1 MTLRRR
7 LQVFIAFFAVSVLAV
22 AIWERY
28 LYLEARAELSE
39 SLAVDIR
46 LDEVADQL
54 SAALSLSIFI
64 SLILLVLAW
73 IFLDRWVLA
82 PLDEMRRELRLVAS
96 GTIHQVIEVANPP
109 EIQLAAADAEYMR
122 QNLVA
127 QIDLARAAWQGLE
140 QDAPLVASMRKA
152 LSPTAIDTT
161 TLGLDVAGQ
170 TMPASGAIAGDWW
183 DVIRTPRGIALAMVD
198 VTGHGPE
205 AGVVGLQIKAIMTA
219 ALSAGFAPNSVME
232 RVSAGL
238 ADVDA
243 LLATAVILEIPN
255 DISEPTQWVNAG
267 HPAGYWIDTNHLIT
281 TLNPTG
287 PMLAGF
293 GGSWNSQEF
302 YFGAGDRIILASD
315 GLLETQDEKGEEF
328 GTRGLVTSVVSGEQA
343 RNSSELTNLIVSTAR
358 QDSVTWHRDDVSVVV
373 ITRRL
378 GV

>member
-7 LQVFIAFFAVSVLAV
+7 LQLFIAFFAITLLGV
-22 AIWERY
+22 AIWERII
-28 LYLEARAELSE
+28 YLEARAEISE
-39 SLAVDIR
+39 TVALDIR

-54 SAALSLSIFI
+54 SWVLSSSILV
-64 SLILLVLAW
+64 SLVLLGLAW
-73 IFLDRWVLA
+73 FFLERWVLA
-82 PLDEMRRELRLVAS
+82 PLDEMRTELRMVAS

-109 EIQLAAADAEYMR
+109 EIQLAAADAESMR
-122 QNLVA
+122 QNLVS

-152 LSPTAIDTT
+152 LSPTLIDTEKF
-161 TLGLDVAGQ
+161 GLDVAGQ
-170 TMPASGAIAGDWW
+170 TLPASGAIAGDWW
-183 DVIRTPRGIALAMVD
+183 DVIRTPQGTALAMVD

-219 ALSAGFAPNSVME
+219 ALSAGFTPSAVME

-238 ADVDA
+238 SDVDA

-255 DISEPTQWVNAG
+255 DLSQPTKWVNAG
-267 HPAGYWIDTNHLIT
+267 HPAGYWIDANHLIT

-287 PMLAGF
+287 PMLGGF
-293 GGSWNSQEF
+293 GGVWQSQDIF
-302 YFGAGDRIILASD
+302 FGTGDRIVLVSD

-328 GTRGLVTSVVSGEQA
+328 GTQGLVTSVVSGDRSA
-343 RNSSELTNLIVSTAR
+343 NSAELTNLIVSTAR
-358 QDSVTWHRDDVSVVV
+358 QDSVTWNRDDVSVVV

-378 GV
+378 GL

>member
-7 LQVFIAFFAVSVLAV
+7 LQLFIAFFAVTLLGV
-22 AIWERY
+22 AIWERI
-28 LYLEARAELSE
+28 LYLEARAEISE
-39 SLAVDIR
+39 TLALDIR

-54 SAALSLSIFI
+54 SWVLSSSILV
-64 SLILLVLAW
+64 SLVLLGLAW
-73 IFLDRWVLA
+73 FFLERWVLA
-82 PLDEMRRELRLVAS
+82 PLDEMRTELRMVAS

-109 EIQLAAADAEYMR
+109 EIQLAAADAESMR
-122 QNLVA
+122 QNLVS

-152 LSPTAIDTT
+152 LSPTLIDTEKF
-161 TLGLDVAGQ
+161 GLDVAGQ
-170 TMPASGAIAGDWW
+170 TLPASGAIAGDWW
-183 DVIRTPRGIALAMVD
+183 DVIRTPQGTALAMVD

-219 ALSAGFAPNSVME
+219 ALSAGFTPSAVME

-238 ADVDA
+238 SDVDA

-255 DISEPTQWVNAG
+255 DLSHPTKWVNAG
-267 HPAGYWIDTNHLIT
+267 HPAGYWIDSNHLIT

-287 PMLAGF
+287 PMLGGF
-293 GGSWNSQEF
+293 GGVWQSQDI
-302 YFGAGDRIILASD
+302 YFGTGDRIVLVSD

-328 GTRGLVTSVVSGEQA
+328 GTQGLVTSVVSGE
-343 RNSSELTNLIVSTAR
+343 RSSNSAELTNLIVSTAR
-358 QDSVTWHRDDVSVVV
+358 QDSVTWNRDDVSVVV

-378 GV
+378 GL

>member
-7 LQVFIAFFAVSVLAV
+7 LQLFIAFFAITVLGA

-28 LYLEARAELSE
+28 VYLRARAEISD
-39 SLAVDIR
+39 SIAQDIR

-54 SAALSLSIFI
+54 SAALSVSIFI
-64 SLILLVLAW
+64 SLVLLVLAW
-73 IFLDRWVLA
+73 IFLDRWILA
-82 PLDEMRRELRLVAS
+82 PLDEMRSELRMVAS

-109 EIQLAAADAEYMR
+109 EIQLAAADAESMR
-122 QNLVA
+122 QNLVM

-140 QDAPLVASMRKA
+140 QDAPLVASMRRA
-152 LSPTAIDTT
+152 LSPTAMETT
-161 TLGLDVAGQ
+161 NLGLDVAGQ
-170 TMPASGAIAGDWW
+170 TLPASGAIAGDWW

-232 RVSAGL
+232 RVSSGL
-238 ADVDA
+238 VDVDA

-255 DISEPTQWVNAG
+255 EKTEPAQWVNAG
-267 HPAGYWIDTNHLIT
+267 HPAGYWIDANHLIT

-293 GGSWNSQEF
+293 GGTWEAKEF
-302 YFGAGDRIILASD
+302 YFNPGDRIVLVSD
-315 GLLETQDEKGEEF
+315 GLLETQDERGEEF
-328 GTRGLVTSVVSGEQA
+328 GTQGLITSVVMGEQVG
-343 RNSSELTNLIVSTAR
+343 NSVDLINLIVATAR
-358 QDSVTWHRDDVSVVV
+358 QDSVTWNRDDVSVVV

-378 GV
+378 GE

>member
-7 LQVFIAFFAVSVLAV
+7 LQIFIALFAVTVICA

-28 LYLEARAELSE
+28 VYLRARAEITDSI
-39 SLAVDIR
+39 ADDIS

-54 SAALSLSIFI
+54 SWALSTSILV
-64 SLILLVLAW
+64 SLVLLGLAW
-73 IFLDRWVLA
+73 FYLERWVLA
-82 PLDEMRRELRLVAS
+82 PLDEMRSELRMVAS

-109 EIQLAAADAEYMR
+109 EIQLAAADAESMR

-152 LSPTAIDTT
+152 LSPTLIDTEKF
-161 TLGLDVAGQ
+161 GLDVAGQ
-170 TMPASGAIAGDWW
+170 TIPASGAIAGDWW
-183 DVIRTPRGIALAMVD
+183 DVIRTPQGTALAMVD

-219 ALSAGFAPNSVME
+219 ALSAGFAPNVVME

-238 ADVDA
+238 SDVDA
-243 LLATAVILEIPN
+243 LLATAVILDIPN
-255 DISEPTQWVNAG
+255 DTSQPTKWVNAG
-267 HPAGYWIDTNHLIT
+267 HPAGYWVDANHLIT

-287 PMLAGF
+287 PMLGGF
-293 GGSWNSQEF
+293 GGVWQSQELF
-302 YFGAGDRIILASD
+302 FGNGDRIVLASD

-328 GTRGLVTSVVSGEQA
+328 GTQGLVTSVVTGEHA
-343 RNSSELTNLIVSTAR
+343 VNSADLTNLIVSTAR
-358 QDSVTWHRDDVSVVV
+358 QDSVTWNRDDVSVVV

-378 GV
+378 GE

>member
-7 LQVFIAFFAVSVLAV
+7 LQVFIAFFAATVLGA

-28 LYLEARAELSE
+28 VYVRARAEISD
-39 SLAVDIR
+39 SIAQDIR

-54 SAALSLSIFI
+54 STALSVSIVI
-64 SLILLVLAW
+64 SLLLLVLAW
-73 IFLDRWVLA
+73 IFLDRWLLA
-82 PLDEMRRELRLVAS
+82 PLDEMRSELRMVAS
-96 GTIHQVIEVANPP
+96 GTIHQVIEVSNPP
-109 EIQLAAADAEYMR
+109 EIKLAAADAESMR

-267 HPAGYWIDTNHLIT
+267 HPAGYWIDANHLIT

-293 GGSWNSQEF
+293 GGSWESQEF
-302 YFGAGDRIILASD
+302 YFGHGDRIVLASD

-328 GTRGLVTSVVSGEQA
+328 GTRGLVTSVISGEQS

-358 QDSVTWHRDDVSVVV
+358 QDSVTWNRDDVSVVV

-378 GV
+378 GE

>member
-7 LQVFIAFFAVSVLAV
+7 LQVFIAFFAATVLGA

-28 LYLEARAELSE
+28 VYVRARAEISD
-39 SLAVDIR
+39 SIAQDIR

-54 SAALSLSIFI
+54 STALSVSIFI
-64 SLILLVLAW
+64 SLLLLVLAW
-73 IFLDRWVLA
+73 IFLDRWLLA
-82 PLDEMRRELRLVAS
+82 PLDEMRSELRMVAS
-96 GTIHQVIEVANPP
+96 GTIHQVIEVSNPP
-109 EIQLAAADAEYMR
+109 EIKLAAADAESMR

-152 LSPTAIDTT
+152 LSPTAIDIT

-238 ADVDA
+238 ADVDS

-267 HPAGYWIDTNHLIT
+267 HPAGYWIDANHLIT

-293 GGSWNSQEF
+293 GGSWESQEF
-302 YFGAGDRIILASD
+302 YFGPGDRIVLASD

-328 GTRGLVTSVVSGEQA
+328 GTRGLVTSVISGQQS

-358 QDSVTWHRDDVSVVV
+358 QDSVTWNRDDVSVVV

-378 GV
+378 GE

>member
-7 LQVFIAFFAVSVLAV
+7 LQVFIVFFAVTVLGA

-28 LYLEARAELSE
+28 VYLRARAEISD
-39 SLAVDIR
+39 SVAQDIR

-54 SAALSLSIFI
+54 SWALSTSIFI
-64 SLILLVLAW
+64 SLLLLGLAW
-73 IFLDRWVLA
+73 FYLERWVLA
-82 PLDEMRRELRLVAS
+82 PLDEMRTELRLVAS

-109 EIQLAAADAEYMR
+109 EISLAAADAESMR

-152 LSPTAIDTT
+152 LSPTLIDTEKF
-161 TLGLDVAGQ
+161 GLDVAGQ
-170 TMPASGAIAGDWW
+170 TLPASGAIAGDWW
-183 DVIRTPRGIALAMVD
+183 DIIRTPHGTALAMVD

-219 ALSAGFAPNSVME
+219 ALSAGYSPAAVME

-238 ADVDA
+238 SDVDA
-243 LLATAVILEIPN
+243 LLATAVIVEIPN
-255 DISEPTQWVNAG
+255 ETSKPIQWVNAG

-287 PMLAGF
+287 PMLGGF
-293 GGSWNSQEF
+293 GGIWQSNEVF
-302 YFGAGDRIILASD
+302 FGVGDRLVLVSD

-328 GTRGLVTSVVSGEQA
+328 GTQGLITSVISGERTETSA
-343 RNSSELTNLIVSTAR
+343 DLTNLIVATAR
-358 QDSVTWHRDDVSVVV
+358 QDSVTWNRDDVSVVV

-378 GV
+378 GL

>member
-7 LQVFIAFFAVSVLAV
+7 LQVFIAFFAATVLAA

-28 LYLEARAELSE
+28 LYLEARAEISE
-39 SLAVDIR
+39 AVAKDIR
-46 LDEVADQL
+46 LDEVANQL
-54 SAALSLSIFI
+54 SSALSTSIFI
-64 SLILLVLAW
+64 SLLLLVLAW

-82 PLDEMRRELRLVAS
+82 PLDEMRTELRMVAS

-109 EIQLAAADAEYMR
+109 EISLAAADAESMR
-122 QNLVA
+122 QNLVS

-152 LSPTAIDTT
+152 LSPTLIDTAK
-161 TLGLDVAGQ
+161 LGIDVAGQ
-170 TMPASGAIAGDWW
+170 TLPASGAIAGDWW
-183 DVIRTPRGIALAMVD
+183 DLIRTPQGTALAMVD

-219 ALSAGFAPNSVME
+219 ALSAGFSPNAVME

-238 ADVDA
+238 SDVDA

-255 DISEPTQWVNAG
+255 DKSQPTKWVNAG
-267 HPAGYWIDTNHLIT
+267 HPAGYWVDANHLIT

-287 PMLAGF
+287 PMLGGF
-293 GGSWNSQEF
+293 GGEWQSQEF
-302 YFGAGDRIILASD
+302 FFGNGDRLILVSD

-328 GTRGLVTSVVSGEQA
+328 GTQGLITSVVSGERA
-343 RNSSELTNLIVSTAR
+343 ENSAELTNLIVSTAR
-358 QDSVTWHRDDVSVVV
+358 QDSVTWNRDDVSVVV

-378 GV
+378 GE